1 MHIYTFRGANY
12 SNRRVQVPRDLVGMQ
27 NYLVNSLGWETT
39 TFNIGDGINTSV
51 VVGSSSQ
58 NYSVMATY
66 LVVTDDMN
74 SILSRWFIT
83 ESVYLRGEQ
92 YRLQLH
98 RDVIA
103 DSYSLITNAQIF
115 CERGYLPDTDDGIFA
130 KEGNQYN
137 QIKKESDTLPDLTR
151 SAWILAYINKSHA
164 SDISLALH
172 NDLIPDITVS
182 DLTLWD
188 YYQYTNKAGA
198 QQEELK
204 TSTNASLIFKW
215 IFAQEA
221 GLIETLFS
229 RFPTRGFWTEI
240 NAITGILNP
249 NPIYSETGAKSLWD
263 ALFNS
268 AFNYEKFGGVGGNGI
283 TSNLDIPNVF
293 LQYSKI
299 IQQNFDENTAKQ
311 SIDSDF
317 GFSSDS
323 AYTMARN
330 LNQKILYDSSS
341 AKYYR
346 ILVDETNASESDVS
360 LPSNGL
366 TEFFCRSIIEDL
378 SGYQNFRREG
388 KDQRVEISG
397 SNLSTAFSAN
407 LSYKSITI
415 RLVDEG
421 SLNGTI
427 ILQADHTHCEDAPYD
442 IFAFPMSNVT
452 YYTRNLFGSFDSKGG
467 FGQSLMS
474 ALSNQATSIVYD
486 VQIFPYCPIDS
497 KQLRLG
503 MVYLYDW
510 DMAGNLSSKDFSELK
525 DSDNNILA
533 RGMWARKSKF
543 SGTLI
548 TPMSRIQSA
557 PIYPFGRTKE
567 EIRAKGTKIV
577 SETYMWRLCSPDYSA
592 IFEFNA
598 AQMDGYGDL
607 HADFVCK
614 PYNPSIRVYPEFK
627 RLYGKEFQDA
637 RGLICKSSFSIS
649 RTESAWQNYELQ
661 NKNYEKI
668 FNRQIQNLEITQD
681 VAREEQVVKAVT
693 GGIVSTVQAAASA
706 GVAGGPVMALLA
718 GGVTAAANVA
728 GALEDWKLQERLRNE
743 QMEYNRD
750 MHMLQMGSI
759 KAQPDT
765 LTSVDVLDPY
775 FKIFPVIEVYRASQI
790 EINALQ
796 DQITWSGMKI
806 GRYGQLNTFINPE
819 GTTYV
824 KGKLIRLDGIDEDAH
839 YMNAINDELS
849 IGLYIEGGYIE

>member
-12 SNRRVQVPRDLVGMQ
+12 SNRRVQVPRDLAGMQ
-27 NYLVNSLGWETT
+27 NYLVNPLGWETT

-137 QIKKESDTLPDLTR
+137 QVKKESDTLPDLTR
-151 SAWILAYINKSHA
+151 SAWILAYINQSHA
-164 SDISLALH
+164 SDITLELH
-172 NDLIPDITVS
+172 NDIIPDITVS
-182 DLTLWD
+182 DLASWD
-188 YYQYTNKAGA
+188 YYQYTNKAGN

-204 TSTNASLIFKW
+204 NSTNASLVFKW
-215 IFAQEA
+215 RFYQEA
-221 GLIETLFS
+221 GFEELFN
-229 RFPTRGFWTEI
+229 RFPPRGFWTEI
-240 NAITGILNP
+240 NAISGILNP
-249 NPIYSETGAKSLWD
+249 NPIHTQTGDKSIWT
-263 ALFNS
+263 ATFNS
-268 AFNYEKFGGVGGNGI
+268 SFRYEDFGGVGGNHL
-283 TSNLDIPNVF
+283 SSDKDIPNIF
-293 LQYSKI
+293 LQYSKLI
-299 IQQNFDENTAKQ
+299 EHNFDENTAKQ

-317 GFSSDS
+317 GFSTDFQ
-323 AYTMARN
+323 YTTVKK
-330 LNQKILYDSSS
+330 LDQKILYDSASHQ
-341 AKYYR
+341 YYR
-346 ILVDETNASESDVS
+346 ILVDETYTTESDVS
-360 LPSNGL
+360 LPSNGSTDL
-366 TEFFCRSIIEDL
+366 FCRSIIEDI
-378 SGYQNFRREG
+378 SGYKNFQLEG
-388 KDQRVEISG
+388 KDQRVEIAG
-397 SNLSTAFSAN
+397 SDFSTAFSAY
-407 LSYKSITI
+407 LSYRSITI

-421 SLNGTI
+421 KVNGTI
-427 ILQADHTHCEDAPYD
+427 ILQADHTHCKDAPYD

-467 FGQSLMS
+467 YGQSMMS
-474 ALSNQATSIVYD
+474 ALAKQSASIVYD
-486 VQIFPYCPIDS
+486 VQIFPYCPIAQS
-497 KQLRLG
+497 QLRLG

-510 DMAGNLSSKDFSELK
+510 DMEGNISSKDFSELK
-525 DSDNNILA
+525 DPNNNILA

-543 SGTLI
+543 TGTLI
-548 TPMSRIQSA
+548 TPMSRIQSVVS
-557 PIYPFGRTKE
+557 YPFGRTKE
-567 EIRAKGTKIV
+567 EIRAIGTKIV

-627 RLYGKEFQDA
+627 RLYGKDFNDA

-706 GVAGGPVMALLA
+706 GIAGGPVMALLA

-728 GALEDWKLQERLRNE
+728 GAMEDWKLQERLRNE
-743 QMEYNRD
+743 QMQYNRD
-750 MHMLQMGSI
+750 MHTLQMGSI

-796 DQITWSGMKI
+796 DQIAWSGMKI

-839 YMNAINDELS
+839 YMDAINDELS
-849 IGLYIEGGYIE
+849 IGVYIEGGYIE